1 MRFCL
6 ILGCVPAVALLA
18 AAATAPAPRTVGR
31 VVSVVHADRRTGR
44 LVRSVERAAAPRAE
58 SAESVESAKAW
69 AETSAAID
77 QYVADTAARYEVD
90 PLLVRSV
97 IQVESNYDP
106 LAVSRKGAQG
116 LMQLMPQTARRFSV
130 KNSFDPFENI
140 DGGVRYLKYLLT
152 LFGDQESP
160 ETLALAAY
168 NAGEGAVLKHGGVP
182 PYRETAQYVR
192 RVAQKWGDAKQAAA
206 PKREAPE
213 AEIAS
218 YPPIDQFV
226 DAGGVLH
233 IQTRPSP

>member
-6 ILGCVPAVALLA
+6 ILGCLPAVALLA
-18 AAATAPAPRTVGR
+18 ADAPVRPVPR
-31 VVSVVHADRRTGR
+31 VVSVVHADPRTGR
-44 LVRSVERAAAPRAE
+44 LVRSLERAATPKAERA
-58 SAESVESAKAW
+58 AETKAW
-69 AETSAAID
+69 AEAAASID
-77 QYVADTAARYEVD
+77 QYVSDTAARYQVD

-152 LFGDQESP
+152 LFGDQQSP

-168 NAGEGAVLKHGGVP
+168 NAGEGAVLRHGGVP

-192 RVAQKWGDAKQAAA
+192 KVAQKWGDAKQAQA
-206 PKREAPE
+206 PKREAP
-213 AEIAS
+213 APEIAS

-233 IQTRPSP
+233 IQTRTAP